1 MSFTKDEFSQIMLL
15 ADQIE
20 DHLEGG
26 DFILGIN
33 ALMVVAARGGR
44 LATHKSEPVFKR
56 DDFVELFAD
65 KVEYW
70 WDFYDHLDEIDA
82 IKDEINS
89 IKEKSKQ

>member
-1 MSFTKDEFSQIMLL
+1 MSFTKDEYMEIMEL
-15 ADQIE
+15 ADKIE

-44 LATHKSEPVFKR
+44 LATHKSELVFTQ
-56 DDFVELFAD
+56 DEFVELFAD
-65 KVEYW
+65 KVAYW

-82 IKDEINS
+82 IKAR
-89 IKEKSKQ
+89 SK

>member
-1 MSFTKDEFSQIMLL
+1 MSFTKEEFMVIMDL
-15 ADQIE
+15 ADKIE

-44 LATHKSEPVFKR
+44 LAMYKSDHGLDLGQVFTR
-56 DDFVELFAD
+56 EDFVELFGD
-65 KVEYW
+65 KVAYW

-82 IKDEINS
+82 IKA
-89 IKEKSKQ
+89 KSQ

>member
-1 MSFTKDEFSQIMLL
+1 MSFTKDEYMEIMEL
-15 ADQIE
+15 ADKIE

-44 LATHKSEPVFKR
+44 LATHKSENIFER
-56 DDFVELFAD
+56 EEFVELFAD

-82 IKDEINS
+82 IKAR
-89 IKEKSKQ
+89 SK

>member
-1 MSFTKDEFSQIMLL
+1 MSFTKEEFTEIMTL
-15 ADQIE
+15 ADKIE

-44 LATHKSEPVFKR
+44 LATHKSNLVFKQEE
-56 DDFVELFAD
+56 FVELFAD
-65 KVEYW
+65 KVVYW

-82 IKDEINS
+82 IKA
-89 IKEKSKQ
+89 KSQ